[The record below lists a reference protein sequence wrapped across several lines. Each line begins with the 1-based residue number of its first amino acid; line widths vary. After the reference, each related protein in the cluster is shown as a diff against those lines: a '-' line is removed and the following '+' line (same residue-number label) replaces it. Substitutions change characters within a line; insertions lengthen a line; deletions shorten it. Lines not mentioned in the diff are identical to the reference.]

1 MYYSKSFDRIVIGA
15 TNGVLAIL
23 PIQAEQMDTGGDDE
37 EDEHKDKTKQV
48 LPD

>member
-1 MYYSKSFDRIVIGA
+1 
-15 TNGVLAIL
+15 
-23 PIQAEQMDTGGDDE
+23 MDTGGDDE